1 MKNEPITLT
10 NVEIQKIL
18 PHRYPFLLIDKIV
31 DFEEGK
37 SITGIKNVTA
47 NEPQFTG
54 HFPGNPIMP
63 GVLITEAL
71 AQVGAVMLLS
81 MPENRGKLGVFTG
94 INNFKFRRQVVP
106 GDTLELHAD
115 LVTYRHGMG
124 KANVKATVGGQVA
137 AAGEIS
143 FAVPLLLSART
154 NTPKIFGLEIQE
166 DIAQMAQRS
175 VEHNKLEDRIS
186 IECGDLKNAVSIYG
200 RDSFDKITCNPPYM
214 KCGSGNQ
221 NDIDTKSISRH
232 EVMCTVDDVINISAK
247 LLIPKGRFFMIHRPN
262 RLVDIM
268 CAMRK
273 YKIEPKRMRFV
284 HPSYDKV
291 PNMVLI
297 EGMRD
302 GGEELKLLPPLYVY
316 NQDGTYSDEI
326 HKIYGN

>member
-81 MPENRGKLGVFTG
+81 MPENRGQLGVFTG

-143 FAVPLLLSART
+143 FAVVDNIA
-154 NTPKIFGLEIQE
+154 NE
-166 DIAQMAQRS
+166 D
-175 VEHNKLEDRIS
+175 
-186 IECGDLKNAVSIYG
+186 
-200 RDSFDKITCNPPYM
+200 
-214 KCGSGNQ
+214 
-221 NDIDTKSISRH
+221 
-232 EVMCTVDDVINISAK
+232 
-247 LLIPKGRFFMIHRPN
+247 
-262 RLVDIM
+262 
-268 CAMRK
+268 
-273 YKIEPKRMRFV
+273 
-284 HPSYDKV
+284 
-291 PNMVLI
+291 
-297 EGMRD
+297 
-302 GGEELKLLPPLYVY
+302 
-316 NQDGTYSDEI
+316 
-326 HKIYGN
+326 

>member
-81 MPENRGKLGVFTG
+81 MPENRGKLGVCTG

-143 FAVPLLLSART
+143 FAVVDNIA
-154 NTPKIFGLEIQE
+154 NE
-166 DIAQMAQRS
+166 D
-175 VEHNKLEDRIS
+175 
-186 IECGDLKNAVSIYG
+186 
-200 RDSFDKITCNPPYM
+200 
-214 KCGSGNQ
+214 
-221 NDIDTKSISRH
+221 
-232 EVMCTVDDVINISAK
+232 
-247 LLIPKGRFFMIHRPN
+247 
-262 RLVDIM
+262 
-268 CAMRK
+268 
-273 YKIEPKRMRFV
+273 
-284 HPSYDKV
+284 
-291 PNMVLI
+291 
-297 EGMRD
+297 
-302 GGEELKLLPPLYVY
+302 
-316 NQDGTYSDEI
+316 
-326 HKIYGN
+326 